1 MDKMVSACYCEPLRI
16 RKYWQDYKLKQL
28 LCDKTLNPFPLRE
41 VSIEMVWQLPEIS
54 ENKAGHILYYFDT
67 VDQIPLCHC
76 NYVYHNM
83 VMILVSAD
91 IYTDE
96 IMKNMSN

>member
-1 MDKMVSACYCEPLRI
+1 
-16 RKYWQDYKLKQL
+16 
-28 LCDKTLNPFPLRE
+28 
-41 VSIEMVWQLPEIS
+41 MVWQLPEIS

-83 VMILVSAD
+83 VIILVSAD

-96 IMKNMSN
+96 IMKNMSNQTTFKAYKTHIKATGMS